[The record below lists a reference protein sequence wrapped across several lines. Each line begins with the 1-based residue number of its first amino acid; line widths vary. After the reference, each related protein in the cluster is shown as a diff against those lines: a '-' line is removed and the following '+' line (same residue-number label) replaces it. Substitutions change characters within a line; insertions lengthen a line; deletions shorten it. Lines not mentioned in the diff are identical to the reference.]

1 MSYNSPI
8 DIALKRVKENVK
20 TLWRII
26 QSPSNSGAFN
36 MALDE
41 VFLAMA
47 AQKIK
52 PPTLRLYSWAPPA
65 LSLGYSQMAS
75 DVDFQ
80 QLERFGW
87 DMVRRPTGGKAILH
101 IDELTYSIS
110 ASVDDP
116 LVSGTLL
123 ESYQRISAILQDAL
137 TRLGVTTSADHRY
150 ADIPENAKTNPV
162 CFEVPSN
169 FEITHAGKKLV
180 GSAQARKAGGVLQH
194 GSLPLFGDLGR
205 ITFALQ
211 FSSIADQEAAA
222 QKVNARA
229 ATLQQAA
236 GRLITWEEAAHALI
250 LAFSAQPDVEVEMT
264 QPDADEIHQAEELA
278 QAKYAGQA
286 WNNRL

>member
-8 DIALKRVKENVK
+8 DNAHQRAKENVK

-41 VFLAMA
+41 VFLTMA

-65 LSLGYSQMAS
+65 LSLGYSQKAS

-80 QLERFGW
+80 QLEQLGW

-110 ASVDDP
+110 APADNP

-123 ESYQRISAILQDAL
+123 ESYQRISSILQNAL
-137 TRLGVTTSADHRY
+137 SHLGVVTSADHQY
-150 ADIPENAKTNPV
+150 TDLPENAKVNPV
-162 CFEVPSN
+162 CFEVPSS
-169 FEITHAGKKLV
+169 FEITHNSKKLI

-205 ITFALQ
+205 ITQALHFDSEGERQ
-211 FSSIADQEAAA
+211 TAAY
-222 QKVNARA
+222 KVNARA
-229 ATLQQAA
+229 STLQQAA
-236 GRLITWEEAAHALI
+236 GRSITWEEAARSLI
-250 LAFSAQPDVEVEMT
+250 LAFSAQPDIEVEMV
-264 QPDADEIHQAEELA
+264 QPDADEIQQAEELA
-278 QAKYAGQA
+278 RAKYASPA
-286 WNNRL
+286 WTNRI